1 MPATERRL
9 VATIRDQLRGVAVE
23 MAIVAAVVAL
33 ALVVAVLALWVV

>member
-1 MPATERRL
+1 MSPAERRW

-23 MAIVAAVVAL
+23 MGLVAAVVAV